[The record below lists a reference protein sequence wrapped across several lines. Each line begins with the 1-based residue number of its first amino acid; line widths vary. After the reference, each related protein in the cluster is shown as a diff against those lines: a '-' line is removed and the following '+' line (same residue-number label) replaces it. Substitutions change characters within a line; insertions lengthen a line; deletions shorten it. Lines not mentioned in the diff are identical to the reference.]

1 MSQRLPSILLA
12 PRPAAYCTI
21 LHDSAPYGWILHSQL
36 PSAPFRT
43 MAHLQVGAA
52 SAGAAFSH
60 LCGHPRVDLT
70 CDHSLA
76 ASVSG
81 ESRSAWQCVSTL
93 PTCLT
98 NLDYLDSASHLTHL
112 TSPISPLGKSLDL
125 PVVGLTCIEE
135 TLKKFKSEPDTPAA
149 RFESQ
154 CTSRRGYFGIF
165 WLSNFRSIWPSSC
178 LPQSESLYFFGHP
191 NQTIVWDH

>member
-1 MSQRLPSILLA
+1 MGHVSLSTSHSLTCQINPNQANSSRGFTTLKPKLFCKRARSCKYGVFQIVRESDKGTAVSKTLNVSKASKLLLVPPFFLPHG
-12 PRPAAYCTI
+12 I
-21 LHDSAPYGWILHSQL
+21 LHHTAPYGWILHSQL

-81 ESRSAWQCVSTL
+81 ESCSAWQCVSTL

-98 NLDYLDSASHLTHL
+98 ILTLLHTWLTWLLLFHLL
-112 TSPISPLGKSLDL
+112 ARVWISPLL
-125 PVVGLTCIEE
+125 V
-135 TLKKFKSEPDTPAA
+135 
-149 RFESQ
+149 
-154 CTSRRGYFGIF
+154 
-165 WLSNFRSIWPSSC
+165 
-178 LPQSESLYFFGHP
+178 
-191 NQTIVWDH
+191 